1 MAYVTRKQHLT
12 DTWSLITNKVA
23 MIQFNDKSFMQI
35 TNGEV
40 PTELHG
46 FNMARD
52 EKYINSIDGTYVW
65 AKVHSK
71 AVGGMFDDSVIV
83 VEDDL

>member
-12 DTWSLITNKVA
+12 DEWSLVTNKVA

-35 TNGEV
+35 TSGEV

-52 EKYINSIDGTYVW
+52 EKYINSQAGVSVY

-71 AVGGMFDDSVIV
+71 SIGGSYDDSVIV
-83 VEDDL
+83 LEDIV